1 MNRSTEELLRQ
12 ALRQQAEQAVD
23 PDRVRMALPAR
34 AARRSRRRYG
44 SFAAGAVAAAALAA
58 FAVPVLG
65 LDDAAGRGGG
75 GPAVGEQPAASP
87 SASGPAAEPA
97 ATAPEAVALRY
108 RPTWLPPGLRELSRE
123 VPLGPG
129 NVYDGPVRIWK
140 RAGAEAGLD
149 MGGSRLEFAAIALKA
164 GQNQFGDAGTV
175 VDINGKPG
183 RLVEADTDAKSKSYV
198 HWLIDPQTVIFLH
211 NVSFGISD
219 ADLMRI
225 ARSVQPDS
233 GQLAVPL
240 RLGRLPAGMAPFSA
254 QFAGDS
260 ATNWQLEVT
269 AVGKQA
275 TVASPTAD
283 KQGKEGTGSSERWV
297 YVRLGKAVEA
307 PSGGESI
314 VVAGR
319 PGRVVSKAIEGTR
332 PDARHV
338 WVVVTLE
345 SGLTLTVFGM
355 TPDMSEAELVDVAN
369 GVEIRAMPDLGWL
382 GA

>member
-12 ALRQQAEQAVD
+12 ALRQQAERAVD
-23 PDRVRMALPAR
+23 PDRVRAALPAR

-65 LDDAAGRGGG
+65 LDDAAVRGGG
-75 GPAVGEQPAASP
+75 GPAVGEQPTATP
-87 SASGPAAEPA
+87 SASVPDPATPD
-97 ATAPEAVALRY
+97 AVGLRY
-108 RPTWLPPGLRELSRE
+108 RPTWLPPGLRERSRA

-129 NVYDGPVRIWK
+129 NPYDGPVRIWK
-140 RAGAEAGLD
+140 PAGAEAGFD
-149 MGGSRLEFAAIALKA
+149 MGGSRLEFAAIALKD
-164 GQNQFGDAGTV
+164 GQDQFGDVGTV

-183 RLVEADTDAKSKSYV
+183 RLVEAGADSKSKSYV
-198 HWLIDPQTVIFLH
+198 HWLIDPQTVIFIH
-211 NVSFGISD
+211 NVSVGIAD

-233 GQLAVPL
+233 GQVTVPV
-240 RLGRLPAGMAPFSA
+240 RLGGLPVGMTPFSA

-260 ATNWQLEVT
+260 PTNWQLEVAAT
-269 AVGKQA
+269 GKQ
-275 TVASPTAD
+275 TTLPPPTPD
-283 KQGKEGTGSSERWV
+283 KQGKESTASSERWI

-307 PSGGESI
+307 PAGGEPV

-319 PGRVVSKAIEGTR
+319 PGRVVSKAVEGPV
-332 PDARHV
+332 PDGKHV

-345 SGLTLTVFGM
+345 SGLTLSVFGM
-355 TPDMSEAELVDVAN
+355 TPDVTQAELVEVAN
-369 GVEIRAMPDLGWL
+369 GVEVGALPDLGWL